1 MKKAFY
7 LAPIVVAMMGLT
19 GCEKKEEKTTI
30 EFMHSW
36 VEQDRQAVVGNLI
49 KEFEAKH
56 PDIIVKQVPVEED
69 AYNTKVITLASSG
82 KLPEVLE
89 VSHDYAKVMDK
100 DQLIDRDA
108 VKQVIESVG
117 VDNYQEGTLRL
128 VRTEDGTSFTGSPIN
143 AWMQGIW
150 YSKKA
155 LADHGI
161 AEPHNWQELMT
172 AAQAMNSPANKK
184 FGIALPTAESVMT
197 EQVFSQFA
205 LSNGA
210 NVFSAEG
217 KITLNTP
224 EMHEALN
231 FYKQLAKSSMP
242 GSNDVME
249 IRDAFMNGT
258 VPMAFYSTYML
269 PSIYTEGK
277 AADLGFVLPSQ
288 KSSVVYGNVVSLT
301 ISSGLEDAQKDAAKQ
316 FIEFIEQPE
325 NAADLVLM
333 SPGALLP
340 AIKGVASVDAYKNN
354 EVVKTFAPLLTELTG
369 EFKNLQAFGSVGDK
383 NFISMGDVT
392 SSGALAEMI
401 NQATVDNKSVDVLI
415 PVAQGKIE
423 NMMAKRK

>member
-7 LAPIVVAMMGLT
+7 LAPVFVAMLGLV
-19 GCEKKEEKTTI
+19 GCDKQEEKTTI

-36 VEQDRQAVVGNLI
+36 VEQDRQMVVASLI
-49 KEFEAKH
+49 KKFEAAH
-56 PDIIVKQVPVEED
+56 PEITVKQVPVEED

-100 DQLIDRDA
+100 DHLIDREA
-108 VKQVIESVG
+108 VGQVISDVG
-117 VDNYQEGTLRL
+117 ADNYQEGILRI
-128 VRTEDGTSFTGSPIN
+128 VRTEDGTSYTGSPIN

-150 YSKKA
+150 YSKQA
-155 LADHGI
+155 LAQQGI
-161 AEPHNWQELMT
+161 AEPKNWQELSH
-172 AAQAMNSPANKK
+172 AAQTLNNPANKK
-184 FGIALPTAESVMT
+184 FGIALPTAESVMS

-210 NVFSAEG
+210 NVFNADG
-217 KITLNTP
+217 GITLDTP
-224 EMHEALN
+224 QMREALS
-231 FYKQLAKSSMP
+231 FYQQLAKSSMP

-269 PSIYTEGK
+269 PSIYAEGK

-301 ISSGLEDAQKDAAKQ
+301 ISSGLEEAEKSAAKE
-316 FIEFIEQPE
+316 FVEFIEQPE
-325 NAADLVLM
+325 NAAELVLM

-340 AIKGVASVDAYKNN
+340 AIKSVAKVEAYQNN
-354 EVVKTFAPLLTELTG
+354 EVVKTFAPLLTELSG

-383 NFISMGDVT
+383 NFTSMGDVT
-392 SSGALAEMI
+392 SSGALAEMV
-401 NQATVDNKSVDVLI
+401 NQATVDNKSVEELI
-415 PVAQGKIE
+415 PVAQKKIE
-423 NMMAKRK
+423 GMMAKRQ

>member
-1 MKKAFY
+1 MKKTFY
-7 LAPIVVAMMGLT
+7 LAPVFVAMLGLV
-19 GCEKKEEKTTI
+19 GCDKQEEKTTI

-36 VEQDRQAVVGNLI
+36 VEQDRQAVVAGLI
-49 KEFEAKH
+49 KKFEAAH
-56 PDIIVKQVPVEED
+56 PEITVKQVPVEED

-100 DQLIDRDA
+100 DQLIDREA
-108 VKQVIESVG
+108 VGQVIADVG
-117 VDNYQEGTLRL
+117 TDNYQEGILRI
-128 VRTEDGTSFTGSPIN
+128 VRTEDGTSYTGSPIN

-150 YSKKA
+150 YSKQA
-155 LADHGI
+155 LAQQGI
-161 AEPHNWQELMT
+161 AEPKNWQELSH
-172 AAQAMNSPANKK
+172 AAQTLNNPANKK
-184 FGIALPTAESVMT
+184 FGIALPTAESVMS

-210 NVFSAEG
+210 NVFNADG
-217 KITLNTP
+217 GITLDTP
-224 EMHEALN
+224 QMREALS

-269 PSIYTEGK
+269 PSIYAEGK

-301 ISSGLEDAQKDAAKQ
+301 ISSGLEEAEKSAAK
-316 FIEFIEQPE
+316 EFVEYIEQPE
-325 NAADLVLM
+325 NAAELVLM

-340 AIKGVASVDAYKNN
+340 AIKSVAKVEAYQNN
-354 EVVKTFAPLLTELTG
+354 EVVKTFAPLLTELSG

-383 NFISMGDVT
+383 NFTSMGDVT
-392 SSGALAEMI
+392 SSGALAEMV
-401 NQATVDNKSVDVLI
+401 NQATVDNKSVEELI
-415 PVAQGKIE
+415 PVAQKKIE
-423 NMMAKRK
+423 GMMAKRQ